1 MTCYSSSVQLSAFVA
16 VTLQRAF
23 HNSLIEWAKDG
34 HDLGQHSTSSV
45 IAASQ
50 CACVLI
56 GWGIAIVTGGPSEF
70 AKCFNPETLKKFG
83 FVGSLYA
90 FGSVFEMESVNYID
104 SATYTVISQSKL
116 IVTAIL
122 MMYYNGEYQTTKQWI
137 ILFLIVSG
145 VAEFVLVGKAGGGLV
160 FSGFGLCLNLTK
172 VFISCNVGVLNA
184 KALKTDKNNFPVQF
198 SCLKTSWALTALVYM
213 LVKDGVMG
221 DAEVGMF
228 GVWTWKTVV
237 LVFCG
242 FVANTVCN
250 QMLLKVLAS
259 ALMKNLSEAIGVPLV
274 YFAKVAFLGG
284 VFQLAAANAAVIVII
299 GCALYIMSKG
309 EVEAAKKAQEGIL
322 GKAEAGLMKEYS
334 SLTGKSS

>member
-1 MTCYSSSVQLSAFVA
+1 MTCYSTSVQLSAFVA
-16 VTLQRAF
+16 VTLQRAC

-34 HDLGQHSTSSV
+34 QEHAAHTTSSV
-45 IAASQ
+45 IFASQ
-50 CACVLI
+50 AACVLI
-56 GWGIAIVTGGPSEF
+56 GWGLSIATGGPEAF
-70 AKCFNPETLKKFG
+70 MKCFNPVTLKKFG
-83 FVGSLYA
+83 FVGALYSA
-90 FGSVFEMESVNYID
+90 GSVFEMESVNYID

-116 IVTAIL
+116 LVTAVL
-122 MMYYNGEYQTTKQWI
+122 MMYYDGTYQTPKQWLLLI
-137 ILFLIVSG
+137 LIVSG

-160 FSGFGLCLNLTK
+160 FNTVGLCLNLTK

-184 KALKTDKNNFPVQF
+184 KALKTDKNSFPVQF
-198 SCLKTSWALTALVYM
+198 SCLKTSWALAAFVYM
-213 LVKDGVMG
+213 IVKDGVMG
-221 DAEVGMF
+221 DPEVGMM
-228 GVWTWKTVV
+228 GTWTSKTVV

-299 GCALYIMSKG
+299 GCALYILAKG
-309 EVEAAKKAQEGIL
+309 EVEAAKKKEQSML
-322 GKAEAGLMKEYS
+322 GKVEAGFAKEYDA
-334 SLTGKSS
+334 LTGKSN